1 LKESVEICR
10 FQYYDVSLKERSKR
24 MSRKVT
30 IIGAGNVGATIAYT
44 LSLGN
49 IASEI
54 VIIDINK
61 EKVEGEVMDIVQGT
75 SFREPISVIAGDY
88 EDAKGSDIVIITSGV
103 GRKPGQTR
111 IDLAQTNVN
120 ILKSITPQ
128 IVAVAPDALY
138 VIVSNPVDV
147 MTYVFTKIS
156 GLPENQIIGSG
167 TILDT
172 ARLRYDLSH
181 HYKVA
186 QKNIHAYVYGE
197 HGDTS
202 FIPWS
207 LADISGC
214 SLSQYEDLMLRKG
227 MVEKRLDPEETLK
240 YVQKSG
246 GEIISKKGATFY
258 AVSASVNKI
267 LTALVAAYDSV
278 ATVSTMMHGEYGI
291 DDVCIST
298 MTIIGPDGVKGKVPV
313 DLTYDEQLKL
323 KASADALKE
332 VIQSLDI

>member
-1 LKESVEICR
+1 M
-10 FQYYDVSLKERSKR
+10 SK
-24 MSRKVT
+24 KVT

-54 VIIDINK
+54 VVIDINK

-75 SFREPISVIAGDY
+75 SFREPISVKAGDY
-88 EDAKGSDIVIITSGV
+88 EDAKDSDIVVITSGM

-120 ILKSITPQ
+120 ILKQITPQ
-128 IVAVAPDALY
+128 IVSVAPKALY
-138 VIVSNPVDV
+138 VIVSNPVDI

-172 ARLRYDLSH
+172 ARLRYDLSNH
-181 HYKVA
+181 FGIA

-202 FIPWS
+202 FVPWS
-207 LADISGC
+207 LADVSGC
-214 SLSQYEDLMLRKG
+214 TLNEFEDLMIKKG
-227 MVEKRLDPEETLK
+227 VVSSRVDPEQTLK

-246 GEIISKKGATFY
+246 GEIIAKKGATFY

-278 ATVSTMMHGEYGI
+278 ATVSSMMHGEYGI
-291 DDVCIST
+291 EDVCIST
-298 MTIIGPDGVKGKVPV
+298 MTVIGPEGVKGKVPV
-313 DLTYDEQLKL
+313 RLTYDEMTKL
-323 KASADALKE
+323 RASADALKE
-332 VIQSLDI
+332 VIASLEI

>member
-1 LKESVEICR
+1 
-10 FQYYDVSLKERSKR
+10 
-24 MSRKVT
+24 MSRKITV
-30 IIGAGNVGATIAYT
+30 IGAGNVGATIAYT
-44 LSLGN
+44 LSLGD

-54 VIIDINK
+54 VLIDINK

-88 EDAKGSDIVIITSGV
+88 DDACGSDIVIITSGI

-120 ILKSITPQ
+120 ILKEITPQ
-128 IVAVAPDALY
+128 IVKAAPDALY
-138 VIVSNPVDV
+138 VIVSNPVDI
-147 MTYVFTKIS
+147 MTYVFTRIS

-207 LADISGC
+207 LADVSGC
-214 SLSQYEDLMLRKG
+214 SLSEYEDLMLKKG
-227 MVEKRLDPEETLK
+227 LVTQRVDPEETLK

-246 GEIISKKGATFY
+246 GEIIAKKGATFY

-267 LTALVAAYDSV
+267 LSALVAAYDSV
-278 ATVSTMMHGEYGI
+278 ATVSSMMHGEYGI
-291 DDVCIST
+291 EDVCIST

-323 KASADALKE
+323 QTSADALKA
-332 VIQSLDI
+332 VIASLDI

>member
-1 LKESVEICR
+1 
-10 FQYYDVSLKERSKR
+10 
-24 MSRKVT
+24 MSRKITV
-30 IIGAGNVGATIAYT
+30 IGAGNVGATIAYT
-44 LSLGN
+44 LSLGD

-54 VIIDINK
+54 VLIDINK
-61 EKVEGEVMDIVQGT
+61 QKVEGEVMDIVQGT

-88 EDAKGSDIVIITSGV
+88 EDAKDSHIVIITSGI

-120 ILKSITPQ
+120 IMKDIAPK
-128 IVAVAPDALY
+128 IAAVAPNALY
-138 VIVSNPVDV
+138 VIVSNPVDI

-156 GLPENQIIGSG
+156 GIPESQIIGSG

-207 LADISGC
+207 LADVSGC
-214 SLSQYEDLMLRKG
+214 SLREYEDLMVKKG
-227 MVEKRLDPEETLK
+227 VVMERLDPEKTLT

-246 GEIISKKGATFY
+246 GEIIAKKGATFY

-267 LTALVAAYDSV
+267 LGALVAAYDSV

-291 DDVCIST
+291 EDVCVST
-298 MTIIGPDGVKGKVPV
+298 MTIIGPNGVKGKVPV
-313 DLTYDEQLKL
+313 ELTFEETQKL
-323 KASADALKE
+323 RASADALKA
-332 VIQSLDI
+332 VIKSLEI

>member
-1 LKESVEICR
+1 M
-10 FQYYDVSLKERSKR
+10 SK
-24 MSRKVT
+24 KITV
-30 IIGAGNVGATIAYT
+30 IGAGNVGATIAYT
-44 LSLGN
+44 LSLGS

-54 VIIDINK
+54 VLIDINK
-61 EKVEGEVMDIVQGT
+61 DKVQGEVMDIVQGT
-75 SFREPISVIAGDY
+75 SFREPISVVAGEY
-88 EDAKGSDIVIITSGV
+88 EDAKDSDIVIITSGV

-128 IVAVAPDALY
+128 IVSVAPNALY

-156 GLPENQIIGSG
+156 GLPESQIIGSG

-214 SLSQYEDLMLRKG
+214 RLSQYEDLMLRKG
-227 MVEKRLDPEETLK
+227 MVDKRLDPDATLT

-246 GEIISKKGATFY
+246 GEIIAKKGATFY

-332 VIQSLDI
+332 VIRSLDI

>member
-1 LKESVEICR
+1 M
-10 FQYYDVSLKERSKR
+10 SK
-24 MSRKVT
+24 KITV
-30 IIGAGNVGATIAYT
+30 IGAGNVGATIAYT

-54 VIIDINK
+54 VVIDINK

-88 EDAKGSDIVIITSGV
+88 EDAKDSDIVVITSGK

-120 ILKSITPQ
+120 ILKEITPQ
-128 IVAVAPDALY
+128 IVAVAPKALY
-138 VIVSNPVDV
+138 VIVSNPVDI

-156 GLPENQIIGSG
+156 GLPESQIIGSG

-172 ARLRYDLSH
+172 ARLRYDLSNH
-181 HYKVA
+181 FHIA

-202 FIPWS
+202 FVPWS

-214 SLSQYEDLMLRKG
+214 TLNEFEDLMIKKG
-227 MVEKRLDPEETLK
+227 VVSSRVDPEQTLK

-246 GEIISKKGATFY
+246 GEIIAKKGATFY

-278 ATVSTMMHGEYGI
+278 ATVSSMMHGEYGI
-291 DDVCIST
+291 EDVCIST
-298 MTIIGPDGVKGKVPV
+298 MTVIGPEGVKGKVPV
-313 DLTYDEQLKL
+313 RLTYDEMNKL
-323 KASADALKE
+323 RASADALKE
-332 VIQSLDI
+332 VIASLDI

>member
-1 LKESVEICR
+1 M
-10 FQYYDVSLKERSKR
+10 SK
-24 MSRKVT
+24 KITV
-30 IIGAGNVGATIAYT
+30 IGAGNVGATIAYT

-54 VIIDINK
+54 VVIDINK

-88 EDAKGSDIVIITSGV
+88 EDAKDSDIVVITSGK

-120 ILKSITPQ
+120 ILKEITPQ
-128 IVAVAPDALY
+128 IVSVAPKALY

-156 GLPENQIIGSG
+156 GLPESQIIGSG

-172 ARLRYDLSH
+172 ARLRYDLSNH
-181 HYKVA
+181 FGIA

-202 FIPWS
+202 FVPWS

-214 SLSQYEDLMLRKG
+214 TLNEFEDLMIKKG
-227 MVEKRLDPEETLK
+227 VVSSRVDPEQTLK

-246 GEIISKKGATFY
+246 GEIIAKKGATFY

-278 ATVSTMMHGEYGI
+278 ATVSSMMHGEYGI
-291 DDVCIST
+291 EDVCIST
-298 MTIIGPDGVKGKVPV
+298 MTVIGPEGVKGKVPV
-313 DLTYDEQLKL
+313 RLTYDEMTKL
-323 KASADALKE
+323 RASADALKE
-332 VIQSLDI
+332 VIASLDI

>member
-1 LKESVEICR
+1 
-10 FQYYDVSLKERSKR
+10 
-24 MSRKVT
+24 MSRKITV
-30 IIGAGNVGATIAYT
+30 IGAGNVGATIAYT
-44 LSLGN
+44 LSLGD

-54 VIIDINK
+54 VLIDINK
-61 EKVEGEVMDIVQGT
+61 QKVEGEVMDIVQGT
-75 SFREPISVIAGDY
+75 SFREPISVVAGDY
-88 EDAKGSDIVIITSGV
+88 EDAKDSHIVIITSGI

-120 ILKSITPQ
+120 IMKDIAPK
-128 IVAVAPDALY
+128 IAAVAPNALY
-138 VIVSNPVDV
+138 VIVSNPVDI

-156 GLPENQIIGSG
+156 GIPESQIIGSG

-207 LADISGC
+207 LADVSGC
-214 SLSQYEDLMLRKG
+214 SLREYEDLMVKKG
-227 MVEKRLDPEETLK
+227 VVLDRLDPEKTLQ

-246 GEIISKKGATFY
+246 GEIIAKKGATFY

-267 LTALVAAYDSV
+267 LGALVAAYDSV
-278 ATVSTMMHGEYGI
+278 ATVSTLMHGEYGI
-291 DDVCIST
+291 EDVCVST
-298 MTIIGPDGVKGKVPV
+298 MTIIGPNGVKGKVPV
-313 DLTYDEQLKL
+313 ELTFEETQKL
-323 KASADALKE
+323 RASADALKA
-332 VIQSLDI
+332 VIASLDI

>member
-1 LKESVEICR
+1 M
-10 FQYYDVSLKERSKR
+10 SK
-24 MSRKVT
+24 KITV
-30 IIGAGNVGATIAYT
+30 IGAGNVGATIAYT

-54 VIIDINK
+54 VVIDINK

-88 EDAKGSDIVIITSGV
+88 EDAKDSDIVVITSGK

-120 ILKSITPQ
+120 ILKEITPQ
-128 IVAVAPDALY
+128 IVAVAPKALY
-138 VIVSNPVDV
+138 VIVSNPVDI

-156 GLPENQIIGSG
+156 GLPEGQIIGSG

-172 ARLRYDLSH
+172 ARLRYDLSNH
-181 HYKVA
+181 FGIA

-202 FIPWS
+202 FVPWS
-207 LADISGC
+207 LADVSGC
-214 SLSQYEDLMLRKG
+214 TLNEFEDLMIKKG
-227 MVEKRLDPEETLK
+227 VVSSRVDPEQTLK

-246 GEIISKKGATFY
+246 GEIIAKKGATFY

-278 ATVSTMMHGEYGI
+278 ATVSSMMHGEYGI
-291 DDVCIST
+291 EDVCIST
-298 MTIIGPDGVKGKVPV
+298 MTVIGPNGVKGKVPV
-313 DLTYDEQLKL
+313 RLTYDEMTKL
-323 KASADALKE
+323 RASANALKE
-332 VIQSLDI
+332 VIASLDI

>member
-1 LKESVEICR
+1 M
-10 FQYYDVSLKERSKR
+10 SK
-24 MSRKVT
+24 KITV
-30 IIGAGNVGATIAYT
+30 IGAGNVGATIAYT

-54 VIIDINK
+54 VVIDINK

-88 EDAKGSDIVIITSGV
+88 EDAKDSDIVVITSGK

-120 ILKSITPQ
+120 ILKEITPQ
-128 IVAVAPDALY
+128 IVSVAPKALY

-156 GLPENQIIGSG
+156 GLPESQIIGSG

-172 ARLRYDLSH
+172 ARLRYDLSNH
-181 HYKVA
+181 FGIA

-202 FIPWS
+202 FVPWS

-214 SLSQYEDLMLRKG
+214 TLNEFEDLMIKKG
-227 MVEKRLDPEETLK
+227 VVSSRVDPEQTLK

-246 GEIISKKGATFY
+246 GEIIAKKGATFY

-278 ATVSTMMHGEYGI
+278 ATVSSMMHGEYGI

-298 MTIIGPDGVKGKVPV
+298 MTVIGPEGVKGKVPV
-313 DLTYDEQLKL
+313 RLTYDEMTKL
-323 KASADALKE
+323 RASADALKE
-332 VIQSLDI
+332 VIASLDI

>member
-1 LKESVEICR
+1 M
-10 FQYYDVSLKERSKR
+10 SK
-24 MSRKVT
+24 KITV
-30 IIGAGNVGATIAYT
+30 IGAGNVGSTIAYT
-44 LSLGN
+44 LSLGD
-49 IASEI
+49 IASQI
-54 VIIDINK
+54 VLIDINK
-61 EKVEGEVMDIVQGT
+61 EKVQGEVMDIVQGT

-88 EDAKGSDIVIITSGV
+88 EDAVGSDIVIITSGI

-120 ILKSITPQ
+120 ILKEITPQ
-128 IVAVAPDALY
+128 IVAAAPNALY
-138 VIVSNPVDV
+138 VIVSNPVDI

-156 GLPENQIIGSG
+156 GLPERQIIGSG

-214 SLSQYEDLMLRKG
+214 QLSEYEDLMLKKG
-227 MVEKRLDPEETLK
+227 LVKERLNPEETLT

-246 GEIISKKGATFY
+246 GEIIAKKGATFY

-267 LTALVAAYDSV
+267 LTAMVAAYDSV

-291 DDVCIST
+291 EDVCLST
-298 MTIIGPDGVKGKVPV
+298 MTIVGPEGTKGKVPV
-313 DLTYDEQLKL
+313 ELTYDEQLKL
-323 KASADALKE
+323 RASADALKA
-332 VIQSLDI
+332 VIKSLDI